1 MKLSRGNAEKR
12 KRGWGGEG
20 RESPLISHMR
30 KWKGA
35 EVDDA
40 DEHAIVLTDHL
51 TWESKYLVL

>member
-1 MKLSRGNAEKR
+1 MLR
-12 KRGWGGEG
+12 KGSGGGGGEG

-51 TWESKYLVL
+51 TWGSEYLAP